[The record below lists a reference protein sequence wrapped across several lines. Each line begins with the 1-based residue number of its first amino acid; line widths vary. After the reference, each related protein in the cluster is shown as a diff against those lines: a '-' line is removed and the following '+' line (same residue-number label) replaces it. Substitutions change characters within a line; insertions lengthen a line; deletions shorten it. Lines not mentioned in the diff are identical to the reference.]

1 MIQQSF
7 IGKYFVID
15 TYKYKVY
22 SFPILLFL
30 VNIIYR
36 DKHLMP
42 SMYDHDKYINVSE
55 GQMLYCGPDCPVPH
69 TPGSQ

>member
-42 SMYDHDKYINVSE
+42 SMYDHDKFPTHHAVSDTVHNTVT
-55 GQMLYCGPDCPVPH
+55 L
-69 TPGSQ
+69 